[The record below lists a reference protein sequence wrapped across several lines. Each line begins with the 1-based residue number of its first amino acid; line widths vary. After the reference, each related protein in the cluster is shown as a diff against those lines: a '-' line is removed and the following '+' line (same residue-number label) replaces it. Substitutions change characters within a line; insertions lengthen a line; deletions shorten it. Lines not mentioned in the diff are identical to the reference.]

1 MASNRNRT
9 ESLVPLDE
17 LDELLTDAVPTSPR
31 MPSFWWRG
39 TWLDDLHRGGR
50 VHPVNVEDESSIE
63 VFL

>member
-17 LDELLTDAVPTSPR
+17 LDELTNATHVSPR

-63 VFL
+63 AFL